1 MPMVLPDRSEVN
13 IDIDRLRVPEAM
25 FNSKNQYSSMKVKEF
40 DDIQTCVK
48 NSINGLPLDLKSEI
62 WHNIILSGGNTMFR
76 GFKDRLLSELKTEN
90 SSLKQIVSK
99 PERR

>member
-1 MPMVLPDRSEVN
+1 
-13 IDIDRLRVPEAM
+13 
-25 FNSKNQYSSMKVKEF
+25 MKVKEF

-62 WHNIILSGGNTMFR
+62 WNNIILSGGNTMFR
-76 GFKDRLLSELKTEN
+76 GFKERVLSELKTEN
-90 SSLKQIVSK
+90 SSLKSVISK